1 MMNEREIINFI
12 SLQEM
17 LMKVFFIAYPSLKD
31 FDFLL
36 DFPKKGTVFFNDDEW
51 SFIKHGKGI
60 KFLIS
65 NNQEEIVVDINN
77 IKNPKLIDTWRLSQY
92 FSSHNDHEI
101 KGVLDGMV
109 KSGILQKISEKQYE
123 LI

>member
-1 MMNEREIINFI
+1 MMNEREIIRFI

-17 LMKVFFIAYPSLKD
+17 LMKAFFISYPSLKD

-36 DFPKKGTVFFNDDEW
+36 DFPKKGTVFVNDDEW
-51 SFIKHGKGI
+51 GFVKHGRGI

-65 NNQEEIVVDINN
+65 NDQKEMVVDINN
-77 IKNPKLIDTWRLSQY
+77 VKNTKLIDIWRLSQY
-92 FSSHNDHEI
+92 FSSYNDHEI
-101 KGVLDGMV
+101 KRVLDGMV
-109 KSGILQKISEKQYE
+109 QAGILQKISEKQYE

>member
-12 SLQEM
+12 NLQDM
-17 LMKVFFIAYPSLKD
+17 LMKAFFIAYPSLKD

-36 DFPKKGTVFFNDDEW
+36 DFPKKGTVFINNDEW
-51 SFIKHGKGI
+51 VFIKHGIGI

-65 NNQEEIVVDINN
+65 NDQKEMVIDINN
-77 IKNPKLIDTWRLSQY
+77 VKNPKLIDIWCLSQY
-92 FSSHNDHEI
+92 FSSYNDHEI

-109 KSGILQKISEKQYE
+109 ESGILQKISEKQYE
-123 LI
+123 LM

>member
-17 LMKVFFIAYPSLKD
+17 LMKAFFIAYPSLKD

-36 DFPKKGTVFFNDDEW
+36 DFPKKGTIFVNDNEW
-51 SFIKHGKGI
+51 GFIKHGKGI

-65 NNQEEIVVDINN
+65 NDKTDAVVDINN
-77 IKNPKLIDTWRLSQY
+77 IKNPKLIDIWRLSQY
-92 FSSHNDHEI
+92 FPSHHDHEI
-101 KGVLDGMV
+101 KGLLDGMV
-109 KSGILQKISEKQYE
+109 ESGVLQKISEKQYE